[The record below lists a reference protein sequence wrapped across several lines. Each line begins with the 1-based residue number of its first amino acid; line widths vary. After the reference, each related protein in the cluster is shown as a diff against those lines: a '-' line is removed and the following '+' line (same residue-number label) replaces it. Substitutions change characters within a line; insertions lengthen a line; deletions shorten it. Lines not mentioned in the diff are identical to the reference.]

1 MVRLRCVYISLH
13 ILLYKTIER
22 NRFFFF
28 FCNISGAADL
38 IDGIDASKCI
48 YEYCVIK
55 ASSNLSS
62 SRPSKIYMLGC
73 IVVETSFIKLNI
85 ACSASDNQQKYITH
99 THDIRSSSSS
109 FVVNFFFF
117 SIFYR
122 CCSRCCTHPQAST
135 FEYISRASMRVRTT
149 NRFILLTTTIQ
160 LAAYTHIYIKRSMH
174 F

>member
-1 MVRLRCVYISLH
+1 MKRNEEEYYIIFLLLSQSKRKLNSFRWRIDYRRELTFWQTYTQRNGRGKKERQHECMVRLRCVYISLH

-85 ACSASDNQQKYITH
+85 VRSASDNQQKYIY
-99 THDIRSSSSS
+99 I
-109 FVVNFFFF
+109 
-117 SIFYR
+117 YR
-122 CCSRCCTHPQAST
+122 A
-135 FEYISRASMRVRTT
+135 I
-149 NRFILLTTTIQ
+149 
-160 LAAYTHIYIKRSMH
+160 
-174 F
+174 